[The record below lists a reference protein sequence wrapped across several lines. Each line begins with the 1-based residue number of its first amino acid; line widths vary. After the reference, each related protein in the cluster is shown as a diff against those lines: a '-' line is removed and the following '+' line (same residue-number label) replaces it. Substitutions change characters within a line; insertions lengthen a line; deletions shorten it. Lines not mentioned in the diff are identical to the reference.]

1 MKIQLTIA
9 NNFISSIDNNEE
21 HVMHSKSDGIKIM
34 INYEADKV
42 FKRFFDLHKNKYQ
55 NYLELMKGG
64 AFVFDYIH
72 YCIINV
78 IK

>member
-1 MKIQLTIA
+1 
-9 NNFISSIDNNEE
+9 
-21 HVMHSKSDGIKIM
+21 MHSKSDGIKIM

-72 YCIINV
+72 LLYHKCHKINLNHRGLY
-78 IK
+78 IDSPD

>member
-1 MKIQLTIA
+1 
-9 NNFISSIDNNEE
+9 
-21 HVMHSKSDGIKIM
+21 MHSKSDGIKIM